1 MFTARRTRRAATLVP
16 MLALTAL
23 ASAPASAQML
33 ATTRAPAVVTIA
45 QTGTITGTV
54 TSASSN
60 APLPAV
66 TVRVAGTPQGAST
79 NADGRYTIVGVS
91 AGEHIVVAQR
101 IGFARDSM
109 RVTVPD
115 NGTVAA
121 DFSLREVATTLATV
135 AVNVGYGTTE
145 RRNVTGAIA
154 SVSAD
159 QLEAQPVQSV
169 DQALLGHAAGV
180 QVTTASG
187 QPGGNAAVR
196 IRGGNSVSANNQPLY
211 VIDGVPVLSN
221 ANESNTNTLMTQGG
235 GVNPL
240 SALNPEDI
248 LSIDVLKDASATSIY
263 GARAANGVILIT
275 TKTGRRRGNSVS
287 LNAWVGQQEVRHK
300 LDLLNATEFANLV
313 NKAYTNAG
321 SAAPYSAA
329 DIASFGKGTDW
340 QDAIFRTAPIQN
352 YDLGFS
358 GGDTSTRYFVSGSLL
373 RQQGVV
379 IGTDMTRGTFR
390 LNLDRTINDRLRIGN
405 RISFARSD
413 GTILPNGGNG
423 QETSSVLL
431 NAILA
436 PPIFKVKDPSGA
448 YNTQYN
454 FLTGR
459 QFNNPVSTALEITN
473 NEQQNR
479 AIGNFFGEFEV
490 MRGLTLRST
499 LGGDYLTSTQNFY
512 SPANTLPGRN
522 FNGQGSRGQLQ
533 STIWQNENTLHYN
546 AAFAG
551 IHSVDLLG
559 GVTFQRSNTV
569 NVSGTA
575 QNFFTDRLRENGLSN
590 AGTFVGVYTG
600 APHSSLLSYFS
611 RVNYGLLDR
620 YLFTLSGRIDGSSK
634 FGSGNQYAFF
644 PSAAFAWRASD
655 ESFIR
660 ALNIFDDLK
669 FRTSYGRTGNQD
681 IGNYAS
687 LATLSSTAYAFGG
700 VRAIGYAPGT
710 LANPNLKWETTDQ
723 FDAGMDASWLASRL
737 TVTADYYRKHTK
749 DLLFYVPVPA
759 TSGFGNTLENIGA
772 LQNRGF
778 ELGVNTINFTG
789 PFTWNSALNVA
800 WNRNKVLKLGMG
812 NQITEVAG
820 VGGGANQNPTVLQV
834 GQPLNSFFGWVY
846 AGKDSTGQ
854 VVYKDI
860 NKDGR
865 VTADDRVILGNAQPD
880 YTGGFTN
887 DFTWNH
893 LSLSVFLQF
902 SKGNKIYNINR
913 ALLTSTDGQSNQL
926 RDVLG
931 NGRGIM
937 TPKTGNTFAT
947 NPSDLFV
954 EDGSYLRGKNIRLS
968 YDLPGAWLSSARM
981 DMVSSLRVYVSAQNF
996 FTRTNYSGY
1005 DPELN
1010 EYSTS
1015 NLAQGFDYGTYP
1027 QPRQITFGFN
1037 AGF

>member
-1 MFTARRTRRAATLVP
+1 
-16 MLALTAL
+16 
-23 ASAPASAQML
+23 
-33 ATTRAPAVVTIA
+33 
-45 QTGTITGTV
+45 
-54 TSASSN
+54 
-60 APLPAV
+60 
-66 TVRVAGTPQGAST
+66 
-79 NADGRYTIVGVS
+79 
-91 AGEHIVVAQR
+91 
-101 IGFARDSM
+101 
-109 RVTVPD
+109 
-115 NGTVAA
+115 
-121 DFSLREVATTLATV
+121 
-135 AVNVGYGTTE
+135 
-145 RRNVTGAIA
+145 
-154 SVSAD
+154 
-159 QLEAQPVQSV
+159 
-169 DQALLGHAAGV
+169 
-180 QVTTASG
+180 
-187 QPGGNAAVR
+187 
-196 IRGGNSVSANNQPLY
+196 
-211 VIDGVPVLSN
+211 
-221 ANESNTNTLMTQGG
+221 
-235 GVNPL
+235 
-240 SALNPEDI
+240 
-248 LSIDVLKDASATSIY
+248 
-263 GARAANGVILIT
+263 
-275 TKTGRRRGNSVS
+275 
-287 LNAWVGQQEVRHK
+287 
-300 LDLLNATEFANLV
+300 
-313 NKAYTNAG
+313 
-321 SAAPYSAA
+321 
-329 DIASFGKGTDW
+329 
-340 QDAIFRTAPIQN
+340 
-352 YDLGFS
+352 
-358 GGDTSTRYFVSGSLL
+358 
-373 RQQGVV
+373 
-379 IGTDMTRGTFR
+379 
-390 LNLDRTINDRLRIGN
+390 
-405 RISFARSD
+405 
-413 GTILPNGGNG
+413 
-423 QETSSVLL
+423 VLL

-436 PPIFKVKDPSGA
+436 PPTIKVKDASGA
-448 YNTQYN
+448 YNTQFN

-459 QFNNPVSTALEITN
+459 PFNNPVSTALEITN

-479 AIGNFFGEFEV
+479 AIGNVFGEFDI

-522 FNGQGSRGQLQ
+522 FNGYGSRGQLQ
-533 STIWQNENTLHYN
+533 ATTWQNENTLHYN
-546 AAFAG
+546 TAFAG
-551 IHSVDLLG
+551 IHTLDLLG
-559 GVTFQRSNTV
+559 GVTFERSNTV

-600 APHSSLLSYFS
+600 APHSSLLSYFT
-611 RVNYGLLDR
+611 RANYGLLDR
-620 YLFTLSGRIDGSSK
+620 YLFTVSGRIDGSSK

-655 ESFIR
+655 ERFIR
-660 ALNIFDDLK
+660 NLNIFDDLK

-723 FDAGMDASWLASRL
+723 FDVGMDAGWFASRL

-759 TSGFGNTLENIGA
+759 TSGFSNTLENIGA

-812 NQITEVAG
+812 DQITEVAG
-820 VGGGANQNPTVLQV
+820 VGGGANQNPTILRV
-834 GQPLNSFFGWVY
+834 GEPLNSFFGWVY
-846 AGKDSTGQ
+846 AGKDANGQ

-860 NKDGR
+860 NNDGR
-865 VTADDRVILGNAQPD
+865 ITADDRVILGNAQPD

-887 DFTWNH
+887 DFSWNH

-968 YDLPGAWLSSARM
+968 YELPGAWLSSARM
-981 DMVSSLRVYVSAQNF
+981 DAVSSLRVYVSAQNF
-996 FTRTNYSGY
+996 FTRTKYSGY

-1010 EYSTS
+1010 EYSS
-1015 NLAQGFDYGTYP
+1015 DNLAQGFDYGTYP
-1027 QPRQITFGFN
+1027 QPRQITFGIN